1 MKDQLSA
8 LNLLEEIE
16 TAILYHPTS
25 RQSSSFSSRV
35 DSILK
40 RLAVRDDPAS
50 PASHFPRPDHPL
62 FPDQRSSNEALMQ
75 CLTLEIGK
83 ASQLAE
89 KVDKAAKKYRT
100 SYEAVKRVQILLQDV
115 QEVSI
120 TLTSIINKFKE
131 GVSSDDQ
138 DDVPPD
144 LISEDPTSHFMFLAL
159 LPSLLEETT
168 RAIKDADERIKAS
181 PAALCGLELP
191 GIDKTFREKA
201 ASDFQKLTVLR
212 AETLSILDSVSQQ
225 KISQE
230 KEKNEAA
237 KAAVR
242 QSPQKRRHPSPSRAT
257 IVATSLSESK
267 NELPQELPEVEPS
280 PSVIE
285 LSFYAVIFVH
295 IIPNLSRIQ
304 MFYKLLPLQRPAIQ
318 HLRVLD
324 LHLFGLRDMIH
335 CQRERNPKLPVP
347 ASILPVVICSVATLA
362 LWVVH
367 TTM

>member
-1 MKDQLSA
+1 
-8 LNLLEEIE
+8 
-16 TAILYHPTS
+16 
-25 RQSSSFSSRV
+25 
-35 DSILK
+35 
-40 RLAVRDDPAS
+40 
-50 PASHFPRPDHPL
+50 
-62 FPDQRSSNEALMQ
+62 MQ

-100 SYEAVKRVQILLQDV
+100 SYEAVKRVQKLLQDV

-138 DDVPPD
+138 DD
-144 LISEDPTSHFMFLAL
+144 SEDPTSHSMFLAL

-181 PAALCGLELP
+181 PAAFFALKLP
-191 GIDKTFREKA
+191 GIAKTFKQKA
-201 ASDFQKLTVLR
+201 ASDFQKLTILR
-212 AETLSILDSVSQQ
+212 AKTLKIRDSVSQQ

-242 QSPQKRRHPSPSRAT
+242 QSAQKRRHPSPAPATFVTTSR
-257 IVATSLSESK
+257 SESE
-267 NELPQELPEVEPS
+267 NELPQELLEVEPS

-295 IIPNLSRIQ
+295 IFPSLSRIQ
-304 MFYKLLPLQRPAIQ
+304 MFYKLLPLQRPVIQ

-324 LHLFGLRDMIH
+324 LHLLGLRDMIH

-347 ASILPVVICSVATLA
+347 ASILSVVICSVATLA